1 MIIAILPTE
10 CPPSKEDID
19 IYTPMYRSWPP
30 VASQGQPAITSQ
42 LQPAL
47 LQELPRVEDSDDIGL
62 CHPPIFPPTNSE
74 LPPLL
79 QHMPKRQYDR
89 FNTPLPK
96 RGRTDGAI
104 SLTIFATADPDFLDD
119 KRARMREAAE
129 KRERINRT
137 VSERPEQFQSPNQ
150 QAFTSISIDG
160 DGASTIRCLRRRNRG

>member
-1 MIIAILPTE
+1 MIIDILDTK
-10 CPPSKEDID
+10 CPLPKEDID
-19 IYTPMYRSWPP
+19 ICTPMYRSWPP
-30 VASQGQPAITSQ
+30 IASQGQPAITSQ

-62 CHPPIFPPTNSE
+62 SHPPVLPPTNSE

-96 RGRTDGAI
+96 RGRTDGAM
-104 SLTIFATADPDFLDD
+104 SVTIFATAEPDFLDD

-137 VSERPEQFQSPNQ
+137 VAEQPEQLQSPNQ
-150 QAFTSISIDG
+150 KAITSISSDG